1 MTRMSQSRSYIVGFA
16 ILTCI
21 LLRMNGGSLG
31 ILLFQGMMLFFH
43 NFLMLISRYIIT
55 IIIIIFVVL
64 KDVMIQGHSIYLFYY
79 SLWSLFGSWEK
90 RKGKERKKK
99 ING

>member
-1 MTRMSQSRSYIVGFA
+1 M
-16 ILTCI
+16 
-21 LLRMNGGSLG
+21 GGSLG

-43 NFLMLISRYIIT
+43 HFLMLISRYIIS
-55 IIIIIFVVL
+55 IIIISIIITIFVVL

-90 RKGKERKKK
+90 RKGERNEKL
-99 ING
+99 NR

>member
-21 LLRMNGGSLG
+21 FLRMNGESLG

-43 NFLMLISRYIIT
+43 HFLMLISRYIIS
-55 IIIIIFVVL
+55 IIITIFVVL

-90 RKGKERKKK
+90 RKGERNKKL
-99 ING
+99 NG

>member
-1 MTRMSQSRSYIVGFA
+1 MRRMSQSRSYIVGFA

-43 NFLMLISRYIIT
+43 HFLMLISRYIIT
-55 IIIIIFVVL
+55 IIIIIIVVL
-64 KDVMIQGHSIYLFYY
+64 KDVMIQGHRIYLFYY

-90 RKGKERKKK
+90 RKGEERKKK
-99 ING
+99 MNG